1 MTQSALNKSKK
12 NFKILLLYPNIQMSQ
27 MMPYSIGLLT
37 AYLRK
42 EGFTVDLFDTT
53 FYVDKLNDNYEAFH
67 DYVQE
72 FDWKEK
78 GRIFKSNIINDF
90 HKKIEK
96 FDADLILVSVVE
108 NTYPTAKRMIKS
120 LPDSMKKIPIIW
132 GGVFATFAPHLILKD
147 NIGDYGIVGV
157 FI

>member
-1 MTQSALNKSKK
+1 MKKKSLYKSFK
-12 NFKILLLYPNIQMSQ
+12 DFKILFVYPNIQMCE

-78 GRIFKSNIINDF
+78 GRIFKSNIVKDF
-90 HKKIEK
+90 HKKIEE
-96 FDADLILVSVVE
+96 FDPDLISISVVE
-108 NTYPTAKRMIKS
+108 NTYPTARKMIKS
-120 LPDSMKKIPIIW
+120 LPDSMKKNSNYVGWCICN
-132 GGVFATFAPHLILKD
+132 FCSTFDFK
-147 NIGDYGIVGV
+147 G
-157 FI
+157 

>member
-1 MTQSALNKSKK
+1 MKK
-12 NFKILLLYPNIQMSQ
+12 NSSYKSFKDFKVLLVYPNIQMCE

-37 AYLRK
+37 ACLRK

-96 FDADLILVSVVE
+96 FDPDLISVSVVE

-120 LPDSMKKIPIIW
+120 LPDSMKKIPIIC
-132 GGVFATFAPHLILKD
+132 TFPEL
-147 NIGDYGIVGV
+147 GDR
-157 FI
+157 